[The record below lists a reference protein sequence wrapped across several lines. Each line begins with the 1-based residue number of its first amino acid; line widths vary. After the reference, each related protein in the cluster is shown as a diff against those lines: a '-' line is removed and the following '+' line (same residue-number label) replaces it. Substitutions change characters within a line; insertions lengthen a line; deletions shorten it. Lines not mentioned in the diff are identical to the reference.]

1 MSTAPQTLEELSHV
15 LTSAPSA
22 AALLQALMDAEG
34 EISLRFGET
43 HVPSDTE
50 FLRTYYSAYFYAL
63 LLRDEIN
70 EARMLM
76 QRIPQSLI
84 SADVVL
90 QNTLT
95 LLRAVWN
102 KKHATV
108 YQVLR
113 ESAWPDMLQPLAET
127 YVAYFRDK
135 TLGEL
140 SITYGAIRPETAALY
155 LGFNLS
161 SAENDAMGDIPDSA
175 TSELIA
181 ALVEK
186 GWEYDSDT
194 KLLKPVPRP
203 VSGGTELDQVKI
215 GKLAALLGNY
225 GG

>member
-63 LLRDEIN
+63 LLRDEIAYVDAEDTAESN
-70 EARMLM
+70 KRRCRFAEYIDFAAS
-76 QRIPQSLI
+76 SLEQKACYGLP
-84 SADVVL
+84 S
-90 QNTLT
+90 TE
-95 LLRAVWN
+95 R
-102 KKHATV
+102 
-108 YQVLR
+108 
-113 ESAWPDMLQPLAET
+113 
-127 YVAYFRDK
+127 
-135 TLGEL
+135 L